1 MPEPFD
7 ITVGAEAA
15 NTRLDVFL
23 ASVLPGVSRARIQ
36 KAITAGH
43 VRVNGSE
50 VPPRTLLHPADHIL
64 GDIAAESTWS
74 VEAEHIPF
82 TVLHHDA
89 CLAVINKPRGLAVH
103 PGAGRRSG
111 TLVNALAARFG
122 TLPGGSSPERPG
134 IVHRLDKDTSGLM
147 IVALDAA
154 TMTALGQMIASREVE
169 RRYMALVWGN
179 PAFNEAV
186 VDAHIGRDPRHPER
200 MAVLPEASAHTKR
213 QAITELTVRERFAE
227 AALIEA
233 KLKTGRTHQIRV
245 HCAYAGHP
253 LMGDTVYGERA
264 LVRKGFPRE
273 GRAELAAVL
282 ERLQGQALHAWSLRF
297 RHPGTGEAMS
307 FECEPPPE
315 MQDVVDFLR
324 QWAHQRH
331 T

>member
-1 MPEPFD
+1 MPGPFD
-7 ITVGAEAA
+7 ITVGEEAA

-23 ASVLPGVSRARIQ
+23 ASVLSDVSRARVQ
-36 KAITAGH
+36 KAIAAGH
-43 VRVNGSE
+43 VRLNGNE
-50 VPPRTLLHPADHIL
+50 AAPRTLLHTNDRIT
-64 GDIAAESTWS
+64 GDIASESTWS
-74 VEAEHIPF
+74 IEAEDIPF

-169 RRYMALVWGN
+169 RWYLALAWGN

-186 VDAHIGRDPRHPER
+186 VDAHIGRDPRCPER
-200 MAVLPEASAHTKR
+200 MAVLPEASTHTKR
-213 QAITELTVRERFAE
+213 QAITELTVHERFAE

-264 LVRKGFPRE
+264 LVRRGFPRQ
-273 GRAELAAVL
+273 GQTELAALL

-297 RHPGTGEAMS
+297 RHPVTGEAMS
-307 FECEPPPE
+307 FECEPPRE
-315 MQDVVDFLR
+315 MQDVVEFLR
-324 QWAHQRH
+324 QWACERH
-331 T
+331 M